1 MKRKIESITK
11 NDDSFSYEDI
21 YGYGKTNGTSIPKKD
36 PYKNDF
42 LLLSK
47 HYPILKK
54 HMTLNLKWKPKMPK
68 SSMYHYDFNHQ
79 DSVYHLSKAI
89 LKHNYNMKL
98 YLPCECSIEESC
110 NMDKD
115 LDEYN
120 QRLRESTANL
130 ELNRFLA
137 PCVPNRVSY
146 IRAVSGLLSMERNSS
161 EALENINE
169 EYSSDRVLKGSQ
181 VVVLDIGTGA
191 SCIYPLVGVAEN
203 SWSFIGTDI
212 DSLALEV
219 AKKNIDLNGLDGQ
232 IKLRLQSVGTLMFHK
247 VLNSRDFV
255 SLTVCN
261 PPFHSSMEKTN
272 VNPRTSSTGRES
284 ELVFSVPQNAE
295 QTIEQLYM
303 DSQENETASVE
314 GSLKHVFSEEEQG
327 DAAFIEVMLKESKF
341 YCHNVLWFTSLVAK
355 LTSLKKIKALIQKEM
370 RMYMMDHKEQE
381 QFLSTKVEGLTN
393 ENKSIKFTQ
402 HTDKKVEVSQ
412 IHTCEFRT
420 FTLKLGK
427 QTRWAVAWTYYNS
440 DQRMKII
447 QKLNDTPSQQE
458 DNQ

>member
-1 MKRKIESITK
+1 MKRKIEFISKDI
-11 NDDSFSYEDI
+11 DSYSYEDI
-21 YGYGKTNGTSIPKKD
+21 CGDGKTNRTLISKKD

-47 HYPILKK
+47 HYPVLKK
-54 HMTLNLKWKPKMPK
+54 HMTLNLRWKPLMPK

-89 LKHNYNMKL
+89 LKHNYNMNL
-98 YLPCECSIEESC
+98 YLPCECPLEESC
-110 NMDKD
+110 NMDKE

-120 QRLRESTANL
+120 QYLRESTGDL

-137 PCVPNRVSY
+137 PCVPNRLSY
-146 IRAVSGLLSMERNSS
+146 IRAVSGLLSMERNNP
-161 EALENINE
+161 EALERMNE
-169 EYSSDRVLKGSQ
+169 TYSSDRVLKGNQ
-181 VVVLDIGTGA
+181 VLVLDIGTGA

-219 AKKNIDLNGLDGQ
+219 AKKNLDINDLGGQ
-232 IKLRLQSVGTLMFHK
+232 IKLRFQSVGTLMFHK
-247 VLNSRDFV
+247 VLNSSEFV

-284 ELVFSVPQNAE
+284 ELVFSVPQNSV
-295 QTIEQLYM
+295 QTIEQSYM
-303 DSQENETASVE
+303 DSSENKIVSVE
-314 GSLKHVFSEEEQG
+314 GSLKHVFSEVEQG
-327 DAAFIEVMLKESKF
+327 EAAFIEVMLKESKF

-355 LTSLKKIKALIQKEM
+355 LTTLKKLKALIQKEM
-370 RMYMMDHKEQE
+370 RMYMLNHKQQE
-381 QFLSTKVEGLTN
+381 EFLNCKLEGLTN
-393 ENKSIKFTQ
+393 ENNSMKLTQ
-402 HTDKKVEVSQ
+402 HTSKKVEVSQ

-427 QTRWAVAWTYYNS
+427 QTRWAIAWTYYNS
-440 DQRMKII
+440 NQRMKII
-447 QKLNDTPSQQE
+447 EKLNNTASQQE
-458 DNQ
+458 HNQ